1 MAAIADSSATSPVSA
16 TYAPV
21 ATIDTA
27 IGLASSSVATW
38 VAGTSTTRQSSPSSS
53 IDCSNNEEFST
64 TTAPGTSRSR
74 SGSQYRGWR
83 ASADQ
88 AWETIGGACTGPSPT
103 TTVASELP

>member
-38 VAGTSTTRQSSPSSS
+38 VAGTSTTRQSSPLSS

-64 TTAPGTSRSR
+64 TTAPGGTRSR
-74 SGSQYRGWR
+74 CGSMIRWWSER
-83 ASADQ
+83 AEPAVEQ
-88 AWETIGGACTGPSPT
+88 TG
-103 TTVASELP
+103 VAYTG